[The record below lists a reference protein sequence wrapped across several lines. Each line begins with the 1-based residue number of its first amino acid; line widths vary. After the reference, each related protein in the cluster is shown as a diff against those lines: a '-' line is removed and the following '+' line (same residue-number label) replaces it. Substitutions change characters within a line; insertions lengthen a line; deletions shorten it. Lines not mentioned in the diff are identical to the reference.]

1 MKSLSHP
8 IKSVKDSAVREI
20 LPGLLLSFAIAHKL
34 LLIDEPEVIQD
45 LHQKLLSMDFPQ
57 TAFYLSKDNYLEVTA
72 KHVSKEHALL
82 EVAKYYDLPLEQV
95 MTIGDNFNDSPML
108 ALAGLGIA
116 MGNAPEGVKE
126 TANLVTASNDEH
138 GVAQA
143 IREHVLN

>member
-1 MKSLSHP
+1 
-8 IKSVKDSAVREI
+8 
-20 LPGLLLSFAIAHKL
+20 
-34 LLIDEPEVIQD
+34 
-45 LHQKLLSMDFPQ
+45 
-57 TAFYLSKDNYLEVTA
+57 
-72 KHVSKEHALL
+72 
-82 EVAKYYDLPLEQV
+82 

-143 IREHVLN
+143 IREHALN